1 MERIYDDREGSLASV
16 RVLVAEDESIVAL
29 DLERTFTEAGAE
41 VIGPAAT
48 LAQALALAR
57 DETIDVAV
65 LDVRLGRETSG
76 EVAALLMSRGIPL
89 VVYSGQVDDALDV
102 CKGEAIL
109 LSKPA
114 TRKMLIGAVE
124 KLLAHTASR

>member
-1 MERIYDDREGSLASV
+1 MARTCDDREASLASV

-29 DLERTFTEAGAE
+29 DLERTFIEAGAE

-57 DETIDVAV
+57 DEIIDVAI

-76 EVAALLMSRGIPL
+76 EVAALLMSRGVPL
-89 VVYSGQVDDALDV
+89 VVYSGQVDDAFDV
-102 CKGEAIL
+102 RQGEAVL

-114 TRKMLIGAVE
+114 TRKMLISAVA
-124 KLLAHTASR
+124 KLLAQAASR